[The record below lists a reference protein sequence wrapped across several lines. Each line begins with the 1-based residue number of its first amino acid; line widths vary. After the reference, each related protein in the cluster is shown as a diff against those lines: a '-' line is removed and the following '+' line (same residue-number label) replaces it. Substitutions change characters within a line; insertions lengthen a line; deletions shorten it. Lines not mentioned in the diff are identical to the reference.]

1 MKKLLLFFL
10 ILSLLLS
17 CGCASSLPA
26 VTEDAT
32 ATAEVTT
39 KKAPAEKTS
48 EDLLDVSQ
56 ISPLL
61 ANKNWDGKTLK
72 VLSVGNS
79 FARNATKVL
88 YQIAR
93 TEGVEEI
100 VLGNLHIG
108 GCPISR
114 HYELSQS
121 GAAEYAYYKNT
132 TGTWEKTDNVAMKT
146 ALLDEDWDYI
156 TITSTPGQEGDPKF
170 YEGCLDGLIAF
181 LRANKTNPDAPI
193 GYHMTWA
200 FPNGSPSSAMK
211 LHNNS
216 RTVMFNAITDTTQ
229 NHIMKKYDLDFLLAS
244 GTAIENARSVM
255 GQVFTKDDGYHMNT
269 YGEYVTGYMYFAAI
283 TGKPLSELKFKPN
296 YITETSRVTIARAVN
311 AALHDPFAATDLS
324 TQPLLLK

>member
-10 ILSLLLS
+10 IVSLLFSSS
-17 CGCASSLPA
+17 CTSSL
-26 VTEDAT
+26 T
-32 ATAEVTT
+32 AGTDGSADTAETTT
-39 KKAPAEKTS
+39 KKTSAKKTG
-48 EDLLDVSQ
+48 EELLDVSE

-88 YQIAR
+88 FQIAKA
-93 TEGVEEI
+93 EGVEEI

-121 GAAEYAYYKNT
+121 GAPEYSYYKNT
-132 TGTWEKTDNVAMKT
+132 TGTWEMTANVAMKT

-156 TITSTPGQEGDPKF
+156 TITSTPGQEGNPKF
-170 YEGCLDGLIAF
+170 YEGCLDGLIAY

-200 FPNGSPSSAMK
+200 FPNGSPSSVLG
-211 LHNNS
+211 LHKQS
-216 RTVMFNAITDTTQ
+216 RTVMFNDIVDTTQ

-244 GTAIENARSVM
+244 GTAVENARSVL
-255 GQVFTKDDGYHMNT
+255 GQVFTLTDGYHMNT

-283 TGKPLSELKFKPN
+283 TGKPLTELKYKPN
-296 YITETSRVTIARAVN
+296 YITPTSRVTIARAVN
-311 AALHDPFAATDLS
+311 AALHDPFAATDLR
-324 TQPLLLK
+324 TQTSF

>member
-1 MKKLLLFFL
+1 MKKILFLLLAFAL
-10 ILSLLLS
+10 IFS
-17 CGCASSLPA
+17 CGCSASL
-26 VTEDAT
+26 TEAPVE
-32 ATAEVTT
+32 TAETVEKNTEKAPV
-39 KKAPAEKTS
+39 KKA
-48 EDLLDVSQ
+48 EDTLLDVSDVE
-56 ISPLL
+56 PYLV
-61 ANKNWDGKTLK
+61 NKNWDGKTLK

-88 YQIAR
+88 YQIAQK
-93 TEGVEEI
+93 EGVEEI

-170 YEGCLDGLIAF
+170 YEGCLDGLIAY
-181 LRANKTNPDAPI
+181 LRANKTNPDAQI

-200 FPNGSPSSAMK
+200 FPNGSPSSAMR
-211 LHNNS
+211 LHKNS

-229 NHIMKKYDLDFLLAS
+229 NHIMKKYDVDFLLAS
-244 GTAIENARSVM
+244 GTAVENARSVM

-269 YGEYVTGYMYFAAI
+269 PGEYVTGYMYFAAI
-283 TGKPLSELKFKPN
+283 TGKPLTELKFKPN
-296 YITETSRVTIARAVN
+296 YVSPESRVTIARAVN
-311 AALHDPFAATDLS
+311 AALHDPFAATDLR
-324 TQPLLLK
+324 

>member
-1 MKKLLLFFL
+1 MKKPLLFFL
-10 ILSLLLS
+10 ILTLLLS
-17 CGCASSLPA
+17 CGCTSSLPA
-26 VTEDAT
+26 VTEGADT
-32 ATAEVTT
+32 TEEITAE
-39 KKAPAEKTS
+39 KAPDEKT
-48 EDLLDVSQ
+48 EEELLDVSE
-56 ISPLL
+56 ISPYL

-88 YQIAR
+88 YQIAKA
-93 TEGVEEI
+93 EGVEEV

-108 GCPISR
+108 GCPISK

-121 GAAEYAYYKNT
+121 GAAEYSYYKNT
-132 TGTWEKTDNVAMKT
+132 TGTWEKTENVAMLT

-193 GYHMTWA
+193 AYHMTWA
-200 FPNGSPSSAMK
+200 FPNGSPSSVMR

-229 NHIMKKYDLDFLLAS
+229 NHIMKKYDVDFLIAS
-244 GTAIENARSVM
+244 GTAVENARSAM

-269 YGEYVTGYMYFAAI
+269 PGEYVTGYMYFAAI
-283 TGKPLSELKFKPN
+283 TGKPLSELKYKPD
-296 YITETSRVTIARAVN
+296 YIKPESRVIIARAVN
-311 AALHDPFAATDLS
+311 AALHDPFAATDL
-324 TQPLLLK
+324 K

>member
-1 MKKLLLFFL
+1 MKKITFLLLA
-10 ILSLLLS
+10 LSLIFS
-17 CGCASSLPA
+17 CACSSSLADVPA
-26 VTEDAT
+26 ET
-32 ATAEVTT
+32 AAETVTAEKAPV
-39 KKAPAEKTS
+39 KKAEETH
-48 EDLLDVSQ
+48 LDVSDVVPMLVNQ
-56 ISPLL
+56 
-61 ANKNWDGKTLK
+61 NWDGKTLK

-88 YQIAR
+88 YQIAQK
-93 TEGVEEI
+93 EGVEEI

-114 HYELSQS
+114 HYQLSQS

-132 TGTWEKTDNVAMKT
+132 TGTWEKTENVAMKT

-181 LRANKTNPDAPI
+181 LRANMTNPDAQI

-200 FPNGSPSSAMK
+200 FPNGSPSSAMR

-216 RTVMFNAITDTTQ
+216 RTVMFNAITDTTE
-229 NHIMKKYDLDFLLAS
+229 NHIMKKYDVDFLLAS
-244 GTAIENARSVM
+244 GTAVENARSVM

-269 YGEYVTGYMYFAAI
+269 PGEYVTGYMYFAAI
-283 TGKPLSELKFKPN
+283 TGKPLTQLKFKPN
-296 YITETSRVTIARAVN
+296 YISPESRVTIARAVN
-311 AALHDPFAATDLS
+311 AALNDPFAATDLR
-324 TQPLLLK
+324 

>member
-1 MKKLLLFFL
+1 MKKIVFLLLALTLVF
-10 ILSLLLS
+10 S
-17 CGCASSLPA
+17 CGCSASL
-26 VTEDAT
+26 TEAPVET
-32 ATAEVTT
+32 VETVEKKTEKAPV
-39 KKAPAEKTS
+39 KKA
-48 EDLLDVSQ
+48 EDTLLDVSDVQ
-56 ISPLL
+56 PFLV
-61 ANKNWDGKTLK
+61 NKNWDGKTLK

-88 YQIAR
+88 YQIAQK
-93 TEGVEEI
+93 EGVEEI

-170 YEGCLDGLIAF
+170 YEGCLDGLIAY
-181 LRANKTNPDAPI
+181 LRANKTNPDAQI

-216 RTVMFNAITDTTQ
+216 RTVMFNAITDTTRD
-229 NHIMKKYDLDFLLAS
+229 HIMKKYDVDFLLAS
-244 GTAIENARSVM
+244 GTAVENARSVM

-269 YGEYVTGYMYFAAI
+269 PGEYVTGYMYFAAI
-283 TGKPLSELKFKPN
+283 TGKPLTELKFKPN
-296 YITETSRVTIARAVN
+296 YVSPESRVTIARAVN
-311 AALHDPFAATDLS
+311 AALHDPFAATDLR
-324 TQPLLLK
+324 

>member
-1 MKKLLLFFL
+1 MKKTLLFLL
-10 ILSLLLS
+10 ILSLVLS
-17 CGCASSLPA
+17 LGCASSLPA
-26 VTEDAT
+26 EAPTETDQT
-32 ATAEVTT
+32 GST
-39 KKAPAEKTS
+39 EKTPVKKTES
-48 EDLLDVSQ
+48 TLLDVGEV
-56 ISPLL
+56 SPILT
-61 ANKNWDGKTLK
+61 NQKWDGKTLK

-88 YQIAR
+88 YQIAKN
-93 TEGVEEI
+93 EGVEEI

-114 HYELSQS
+114 HYQLSQS

-132 TGTWEKTDNVAMKT
+132 TGTWEKTENVAMMT

-181 LRANKTNPDAPI
+181 LRANKTNPEAQI

-200 FPNGSPSSAMK
+200 FPTNSQSSVMK
-211 LHNNS
+211 LHGHD
-216 RTVMFNAITDTTQ
+216 RRRMFEAITDTTQ
-229 NHIMKKYDLDFLLAS
+229 NHIMEKYDLDFLLAS

-255 GQVFTKDDGYHMNT
+255 GEVFTKDDGYHMNT

-283 TGKPLSELKFKPN
+283 TGKPLTELKFKPN
-296 YITETSRVTIARAVN
+296 YITDTSRVTIARAVN
-311 AALHDPFAATDLS
+311 AALNDPFAATDLRS
-324 TQPLLLK
+324 

>member
-17 CGCASSLPA
+17 CGCASALPA

-39 KKAPAEKTS
+39 KKAPVKKTS
-48 EDLLDVSQ
+48 EDHLDVSQ

-93 TEGVEEI
+93 AEGVEEI

-216 RTVMFNAITDTTQ
+216 RTIMFNAITDTTQ

-324 TQPLLLK
+324 SQPLFLK

>member
-1 MKKLLLFFL
+1 MKKILFLLLAFAL
-10 ILSLLLS
+10 IFS
-17 CGCASSLPA
+17 CGCSASL
-26 VTEDAT
+26 TEAPVE
-32 ATAEVTT
+32 TAETVEKNTEKAPV
-39 KKAPAEKTS
+39 KKA
-48 EDLLDVSQ
+48 EDTLLDVSDVE
-56 ISPLL
+56 PYLV
-61 ANKNWDGKTLK
+61 NKNWDGKTLK

-88 YQIAR
+88 YQIAQK
-93 TEGVEEI
+93 EGVEEI

-170 YEGCLDGLIAF
+170 YEGCLDGLIAY
-181 LRANKTNPDAPI
+181 LRANKTNPDAQI

-200 FPNGSPSSAMK
+200 FPNGSPSSAMR

-229 NHIMKKYDLDFLLAS
+229 NHIMKKYDVDFLLAS
-244 GTAIENARSVM
+244 GTAVENARSVM

-269 YGEYVTGYMYFAAI
+269 PGEYVTGYMYFAAI
-283 TGKPLSELKFKPN
+283 TGKPLTELKFKPN
-296 YITETSRVTIARAVN
+296 YVSPESRVTIARAVN
-311 AALHDPFAATDLS
+311 AALHDPFAATDL
-324 TQPLLLK
+324 K

>member
-1 MKKLLLFFL
+1 MKKILFLLLAFAL
-10 ILSLLLS
+10 IFS
-17 CGCASSLPA
+17 CGCSASLTGSP
-26 VTEDAT
+26 VE
-32 ATAEVTT
+32 TAETVEKNTEKAPV
-39 KKAPAEKTS
+39 KKA
-48 EDLLDVSQ
+48 EDTLLDVSDVEPYLVNQ
-56 ISPLL
+56 
-61 ANKNWDGKTLK
+61 NWDGKTLK

-88 YQIAR
+88 YQIAQK
-93 TEGVEEI
+93 EGVEEI

-170 YEGCLDGLIAF
+170 YEGCLDGLIAY
-181 LRANKTNPDAPI
+181 LRANKTNPDAQI

-200 FPNGSPSSAMK
+200 FPNGSPSSAMR

-229 NHIMKKYDLDFLLAS
+229 NHIMKKYDVDFLLAS
-244 GTAIENARSVM
+244 GTAVENARSVM

-269 YGEYVTGYMYFAAI
+269 PGEYVTGYMYFAAI
-283 TGKPLSELKFKPN
+283 TGKPLTELKFKPN
-296 YITETSRVTIARAVN
+296 YVSPESRVTIARAVN
-311 AALHDPFAATDLS
+311 AALHDPFAATDLR
-324 TQPLLLK
+324 